1 MLLTTHCRWEPQRYG
16 TNSVFASKDGPVTTS
31 ELLSQ
36 IIDDIADN
44 SAALDCA
51 AEVEHCRTIVARGR
65 AAEFQLRA

>member
-1 MLLTTHCRWEPQRYG
+1 MG
-16 TNSVFASKDGPVTTS
+16 TPALWHRLRLCIKRRAGHTS

-36 IIDDIADN
+36 IIDDIADD